1 MTTRMAA
8 LLLLRRLAAG
18 GAVAR
23 LQQPY
28 AGLATA
34 ASRQD
39 ALDATRE
46 ESGQPDKGNK
56 NRWMELPPF
65 APVDAAAAAR
75 AIFRGQGGDEIEGSS
90 NSTAIRWVRRCC
102 PDLPASLVQKLF
114 RLRKVKKNAVTAET
128 SSTHASAEQFRL
140 RRVSAKDHLLP
151 GDTLFLPVNIQ
162 ESSVA
167 EKARKFDNRNEIDFL
182 RSLEIY
188 KDKAIIVVN
197 KPPGMPVQGGV
208 GIKNSIDVLAPMF
221 EENSS
226 DAPRLGTQQ
235 VLQRKYVALVMGT
248 PRHPKGLLSAP
259 LAKVL
264 LQDGKSERLTVRAGP
279 NTTSVQDALTEYR
292 VIESC
297 PQGFTW
303 LELFPLTG
311 RKHQLRVHC
320 AEVLGTPIVGDYK
333 YGRQAHQ
340 DWTPL
345 PVSQTVDKELLRKQR
360 LPFGLV
366 LGGGSIAE
374 QQPQLHLHCKQM
386 MLPDISAAV
395 QGLQSED
402 ADRDFSDLE
411 KLSFV
416 APLPL
421 HMRLSWEVLKSVDK

>member
-18 GAVAR
+18 GAVTR

-34 ASRQD
+34 AARQD
-39 ALDATRE
+39 ALDATGE
-46 ESGQPDKGNK
+46 ESGRPDKGNK

-75 AIFRGQGGDEIEGSS
+75 AIFRGQGGDEIEGNS

-102 PDLPASLVQKLF
+102 PHLPASLVQKLF

-128 SSTHASAEQFRL
+128 SSTDASAEQFRL
-140 RRVSAKDHLLP
+140 RR
-151 GDTLFLPVNIQ
+151 
-162 ESSVA
+162 
-167 EKARKFDNRNEIDFL
+167 
-182 RSLEIY
+182 
-188 KDKAIIVVN
+188 DKAIIVVN

-226 DAPRLGTQQ
+226 DAPRLVHRLDRDCSGVLVLGRTQLSASILHAIFREKTADALADGTQQ

-345 PVSQTVDKELLRKQR
+345 PVPQTVDEELLRKQR

-366 LGGGSIAE
+366 LGGGSVAE
-374 QQPQLHLHCKQM
+374 EQPQLHLHCKQM

-402 ADRDFSDLE
+402 AERDFSGLE